1 MLSLPVYPDV
11 SQLCGKGKKP
21 RNKQTKISKKSDL
34 VNYGIY
40 ISSIYL
46 KEVSLRSRLCKS
58 HESLQSLQSLQS
70 HAPVFFFYSSHCGSG
85 FRDECAWVQIQG
97 LILIMTLLTPQFPH
111 LKMKL
116 FKNHPMNNFMRIR
129 WNNTD
134 QRLAEV
140 RYTISTR

>member
-21 RNKQTKISKKSDL
+21 QNKQTKIAKNMTWWIMAFTYLLFIWKKL
-34 VNYGIY
+34 VYGQGC
-40 ISSIYL
+40 
-46 KEVSLRSRLCKS
+46 VRVMSLYSLYSLYS
-58 HESLQSLQSLQS
+58 HMLQ
-70 HAPVFFFYSSHCGSG
+70 FFFYSSHCGSG
-85 FRDECAWVQIQG
+85 FRDECVWVQIQG
-97 LILIMTLLTPQFPH
+97 LTLIMTLLTPQFPH